1 MSIKLNYNDLVV
13 FFQSVLFKNM
23 ALTVFTI
30 VNVRIM
36 PHVIQKAEHAIAWK
50 DGLEYTVTNLVYM
63 LPLVETAVKNV
74 TVKRAI

>member
-36 PHVIQKAEHAIAWK
+36 PHAIAWK

>member
-1 MSIKLNYNDLVV
+1 
-13 FFQSVLFKNM
+13 M

-63 LPLVETAVKNV
+63 LPLVETAVKM
-74 TVKRAI
+74 